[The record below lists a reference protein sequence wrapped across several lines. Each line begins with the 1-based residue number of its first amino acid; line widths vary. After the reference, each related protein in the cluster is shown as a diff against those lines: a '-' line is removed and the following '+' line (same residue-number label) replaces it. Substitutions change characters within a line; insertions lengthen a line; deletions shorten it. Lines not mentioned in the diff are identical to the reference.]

1 MHGQDALLAAR
12 DYFKTHSVVKMLGFG
27 AKKLESVALNRNHF
41 ENFAREVLLVKNYC
55 IEIYASKGS
64 KNDWALQSQASPGN
78 LTQVEDLI
86 FANTDIT
93 NSVGI
98 LAFKIGQENQV
109 GCCYVDTNERKFLVA
124 QFADNDSF
132 SNLESLIVQLSPKV
146 CSTGIITLHS
156 LVLGSKFCFSL
167 IGGAYPTRRCICS
180 GQGGVETP

>member
-1 MHGQDALLAAR
+1 MHGQDALLASR
-12 DYFKTHSVVKMLGFG
+12 DYFKTHSVVKMLGSG

-41 ENFAREVLLVKNYC
+41 ENFAREVLLVKHYC
-55 IEIYASKGS
+55 IEIYSSKGGS
-64 KNDWALQSQASPGN
+64 KNDWALQCQASPGN

-86 FANTDIT
+86 FGNTDIT

-109 GCCYVDTNERKFLVA
+109 GCCYVATYDRKFLVA

-146 CSTGIITLHS
+146 TD
-156 LVLGSKFCFSL
+156 
-167 IGGAYPTRRCICS
+167 
-180 GQGGVETP
+180 